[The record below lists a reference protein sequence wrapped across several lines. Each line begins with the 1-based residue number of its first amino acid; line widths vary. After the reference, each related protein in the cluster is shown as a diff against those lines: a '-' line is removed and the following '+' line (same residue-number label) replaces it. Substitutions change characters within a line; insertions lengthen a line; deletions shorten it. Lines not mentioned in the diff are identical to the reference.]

1 MKYHIMI
8 MLSVPQCNLL
18 VEYLVYSVQLLITN
32 CYTFGSNEGITCVL
46 CTLKINHKHF
56 DSMEMAPLVQIRPK
70 KTEPALT
77 ALSSLDLEQVV
88 SLAEDCVGILG
99 IESIDICE

>member
-1 MKYHIMI
+1 MRRGGRHLYRFA
-8 MLSVPQCNLL
+8 Q
-18 VEYLVYSVQLLITN
+18 
-32 CYTFGSNEGITCVL
+32 
-46 CTLKINHKHF
+46 
-56 DSMEMAPLVQIRPK
+56 K